1 MTRQPVHASLSPV
14 RPVRR
19 RLRDDRGSVAVEL
32 AIGMPLAVLFVFLIV
47 GAYHLGQA
55 NIDVNAA
62 AAAASRAASL
72 TRSAGAADAAARDSA
87 TANLAGQCAT
97 VTVSVDTS
105 EFHRGGAVTVHVG
118 CTVTTE
124 GLLGVGLP
132 GSMTVSAS
140 STSPLDL
147 YRARALGFGITEAP
161 SAANPRMGG
170 A

>member
-1 MTRQPVHASLSPV
+1 MTQHPAHDNPPASRSA
-14 RPVRR
+14 RH

-55 NIDVNAA
+55 NIDVNSA
-62 AAAASRAASL
+62 AAAASRAASI
-72 TRSAGAADAAARDSA
+72 TRSVAAADTAARDSA
-87 TANLAGQCAT
+87 TANLAGLCT
-97 VTVSVDTS
+97 KVSVSVDTS
-105 EFHRGGAVTVHVG
+105 QFHRGGAVTVRVG
-118 CTVTTE
+118 CTVSTQ

-147 YRARALGFGITEAP
+147 YRAV
-161 SAANPRMGG
+161 
-170 A
+170 